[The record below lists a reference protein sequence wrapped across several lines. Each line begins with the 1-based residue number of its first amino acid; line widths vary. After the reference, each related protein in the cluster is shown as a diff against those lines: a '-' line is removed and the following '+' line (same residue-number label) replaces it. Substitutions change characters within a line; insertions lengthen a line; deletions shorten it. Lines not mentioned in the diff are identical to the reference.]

1 MVYTFKTS
9 LGLAFSTLMPYD
21 VPSILADDTFVEQMP
36 LAEASYTTF
45 NVVDALIL
53 GVVNLL

>member
-1 MVYTFKTS
+1 
-9 LGLAFSTLMPYD
+9 MPYD

-36 LAEASYTTF
+36 SAEVSYTTF